1 MYVTQIYD
9 AIANFFKP
17 IRYDSVGENHNL
29 MGLIDDNAAYA
40 TEYGESFP
48 QPVCPGIYASDIN
61 TTKDTSLEI
70 RKKEALHKA
79 KISDWEI
86 FGVAEIED
94 DRFIVR
100 VVTDVWIYPL
110 SKGSPTFYAKR
121 MTNELLDQ
129 LQVVCTGHQDI
140 DFLALQD
147 KMWTMHVNTDK
158 IPQYTTALEKA
169 QLKAERADMPIPD
182 NYLMMV
188 ATKAMLSSERLN
200 RANEDWEDLD
210 KGSNLWTKW

>member
-1 MYVTQIYD
+1 M
-9 AIANFFKP
+9 AK
-17 IRYDSVGENHNL
+17 SE
-29 MGLIDDNAAYA
+29 
-40 TEYGESFP
+40 
-48 QPVCPGIYASDIN
+48 IN
-61 TTKDTSLEI
+61 
-70 RKKEALHKA
+70 
-79 KISDWEI
+79 
-86 FGVAEIED
+86 
-94 DRFIVR
+94 RFIVR
-100 VVTDVWIYPL
+100 VVTDIWIYPL
-110 SKGSPTFYAKR
+110 SKGSNTFYTKR
-121 MTNELLDQ
+121 MTKDMVDQ